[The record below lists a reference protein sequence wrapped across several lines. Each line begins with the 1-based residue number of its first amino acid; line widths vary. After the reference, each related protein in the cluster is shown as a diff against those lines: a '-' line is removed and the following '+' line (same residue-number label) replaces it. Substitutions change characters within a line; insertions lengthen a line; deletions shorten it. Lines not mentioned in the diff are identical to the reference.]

1 MRKAIKEKIVIIS
14 MNAIKLIT
22 LVKTVESVMIYQE
35 LSNALVKMIL
45 KDTHV
50 KIHVIP
56 TQIIVGMVENATI
69 KLVYM
74 LVTAKGRDVK
84 ESVALMMSMNAM
96 LKIHAKT
103 MVSAKMRRGVFPV
116 NAITLH
122 IKGTIANNLNTVS
135 MVLLD

>member
-1 MRKAIKEKIVIIS
+1 

-74 LVTAKGRDVK
+74 LVIAKIRDIQ
-84 ESVALMMSMNAM
+84 ESIVLKMSMNAK
-96 LKIHAKT
+96 LW
-103 MVSAKMRRGVFPV
+103 VGAKMVENVQMTLVVLPV
-116 NAITLH
+116 IAPKTLAS
-122 IKGTIANNLNTVS
+122 KGLNFATNLNTVS
-135 MVLLD
+135 MVFPELDF